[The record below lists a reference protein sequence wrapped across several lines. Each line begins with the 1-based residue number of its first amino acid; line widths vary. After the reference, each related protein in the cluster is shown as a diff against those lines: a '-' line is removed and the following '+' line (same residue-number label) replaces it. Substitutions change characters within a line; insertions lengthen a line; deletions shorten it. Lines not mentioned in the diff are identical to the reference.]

1 MDNQRQQYQ
10 DQTTVQICVTMKTIL
25 PLLMAFSM
33 LGTVLA
39 ADAPAPTPSR
49 MINLLVITKT
59 AGYRHQVIPTAIKTL
74 VEIGQEAKWG
84 VTATEDTSLV
94 TPDFL
99 AHFDVIV
106 FLMTTKNI
114 FTPEEKSA
122 IEAFVKGGKGLIT
135 IHTGA
140 DTEYDWPWYNRQL
153 GAKFLGHPP
162 AQKGRLVIEDRSH
175 PATSMFPSAEW
186 VTTDE
191 WYSFDRDPRP
201 DVHVLISIDESSYNV
216 DDNHWFPGVKTRMG
230 DHPLVWYSDHEKGT
244 VFQTALGHTPE
255 MWADPLY
262 RAHIR
267 GAIEWTAG
275 LK

>member
-1 MDNQRQQYQ
+1 
-10 DQTTVQICVTMKTIL
+10 VKTIIR
-25 PLLMAFSM
+25 LLMSLSI
-33 LGTVLA
+33 LGTAIA
-39 ADAPAPTPSR
+39 AETTPAPAGPR
-49 MINLLVITKT
+49 INLLVISKT
-59 AGYRHQVIPTAIKTL
+59 AGYRHQVIPTGIKTL
-74 VEIGQEAKWG
+74 VEIAQEAKWG

-94 TPDFL
+94 TPEFL
-99 AHFDVIV
+99 GHFDVVV
-106 FLMTTKNI
+106 FLMTTKAI
-114 FTPEEKSA
+114 FTPEEKAA
-122 IEAFVKGGKGLIT
+122 IEAFVKGGKGVIT

-140 DTEYDWPWYNRQL
+140 DTEYEWPWYNRQL

-162 AQKGRLVIEDRSH
+162 AQKARLVIEDRSH
-175 PATSMFPSAEW
+175 PATSFFPAAEW

-216 DDNHWFPGVKTRMG
+216 DDNRWFAGAKQRMG
-230 DHPLVWYSDHEKGT
+230 DHPLVWWTLDGKGR
-244 VFQTALGHTPE
+244 VFQTALGHTEE

-262 RAHIR
+262 RAHLK